1 MKEEYSLEKKKKLSL
16 KKIIVFAA
24 ALIVIVV
31 LTLTL
36 VVPNLSKEEETQP
49 VILTTSTLQKII
61 NVRELSTCSS
71 VYNGIAQVNNPD
83 KPAEVNYYV
92 AYEAKIKAG
101 FDLDKVTTDI
111 KDVDGSDGKSKLVI
125 INIPKIKI
133 NETEVDIASLDF
145 MFLNNSA
152 NTSTVT
158 EEAYKACKLDA
169 ESEAADQQAIYDL
182 AKQNAESVIKALV
195 QPILE
200 QVNEEHPNIHY
211 DLKVNT
217 EE

>member
-1 MKEEYSLEKKKKLSL
+1 M
-16 KKIIVFAA
+16 
-24 ALIVIVV
+24 
-31 LTLTL
+31 
-36 VVPNLSKEEETQP
+36 
-49 VILTTSTLQKII
+49 
-61 NVRELSTCSS
+61 
-71 VYNGIAQVNNPD
+71 
-83 KPAEVNYYV
+83 
-92 AYEAKIKAG
+92 
-101 FDLDKVTTDI
+101 
-111 KDVDGSDGKSKLVI
+111 
-125 INIPKIKI
+125 
-133 NETEVDIASLDF
+133 DIASLDF

-158 EEAYKACKLDA
+158 EEAYKACKLDV